1 MSTSNQYLYKI
12 QPVRPAMLS
21 EGATEEE
28 SAVVSQH
35 FRYLQQ
41 LADQG
46 VVLLAGRTLTNS
58 YSDFGVV
65 IFIAESD
72 EAAQTVVQND
82 PAVINRVM
90 RAELYPYRI
99 AVTGGILGPKH

>member
-1 MSTSNQYLYKI
+1 MPTTNQYLYRI
-12 QPVRPAMLS
+12 QPVRPTMLS

-35 FRYLQQ
+35 FRYLKQ

-46 VVLLAGRTLTNS
+46 VVLLAGRTLMDS
-58 YSDFGVV
+58 YSDFGIV

-82 PAVINRVM
+82 PAVIKRVM

-99 AVTGGILGPKH
+99 AVTGGILRPEH